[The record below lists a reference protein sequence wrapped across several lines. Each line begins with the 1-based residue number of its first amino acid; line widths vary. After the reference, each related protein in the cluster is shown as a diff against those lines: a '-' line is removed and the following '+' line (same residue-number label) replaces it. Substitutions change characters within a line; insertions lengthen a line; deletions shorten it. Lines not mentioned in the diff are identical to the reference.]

1 MSQPTEKTPSK
12 LELAVMQL
20 SLLCRN
26 LEQGMSKSI
35 QKLVARST
43 REVLAELSKPEV
55 IMNNYT
61 VLLLRPDYI
70 VSGCDPSTFMAHVT
84 AEDVDRAKALAQQE
98 AWESD
103 QIPDSDTDDFEGC
116 GDPNDYHVLLVA
128 DGHLKDLNWSV
139 T

>member
-1 MSQPTEKTPSK
+1 MSQTKEKEPSK

-55 IMNNYT
+55 IMKPYT

-70 VSGCDPSTFMAHVT
+70 VSGCDPSTYLAHVT
-84 AEDVDRAKALAQQE
+84 AEDVVRAQALAKQE
-98 AWESD
+98 AWEAD
-103 QIPDSDTDDFEGC
+103 QSPECAEGC
-116 GDPNDYHVLLVA
+116 GDPTDYHALLVA
-128 DGHLKDLNWSV
+128 DGHLEDLTWSV
-139 T
+139 N